1 MDPQL
6 QTLATQLAD
15 TAIRNTA
22 GSIADRI
29 TAAKARRK
37 DRATIAEL
45 EDIVYGLLSDKSEL
59 VQIAQAY
66 EQELVA
72 QQISATDIEYI
83 STNFVPLLQ
92 RLIESAGA
100 DNSEDGTS
108 QQEMIDLIQPLLSVE
123 TVTVLQLIGF
133 NFRKAI
139 GEPLTELVSKLI
151 ASKAQVDPASLVE
164 IQRLSLVRETALIE
178 IAKNPGAHKRLV
190 DMLGTQ
196 Q

>member
-6 QTLATQLAD
+6 QTLATQ
-15 TAIRNTA
+15 
-22 GSIADRI
+22 
-29 TAAKARRK
+29 
-37 DRATIAEL
+37 
-45 EDIVYGLLSDKSEL
+45 LSDKSEL

-164 IQRLSLVRETALIE
+164 IQRLSLVREA
-178 IAKNPGAHKRLV
+178 
-190 DMLGTQ
+190 
-196 Q
+196 